1 MPKAKQVGG
10 MQMQRDVK
18 VTVMGEGGC
27 ADKGDR
33 NVAEPNWAETGPNKA
48 CSSRV
53 LLEGRGEPNASLHER
68 TLPLWKAG
76 GSMGNSGKCRPADP
90 RLTWKGG
97 GDSGG
102 WTERHQNEV
111 EQSTS

>member
-33 NVAEPNWAETGPNKA
+33 NVAEPNWAEMGPNKA

-53 LLEGRGEPNASLHER
+53 LLKEGESQTLHCTNEHF
-68 TLPLWKAG
+68 P
-76 GSMGNSGKCRPADP
+76 SGKQ
-90 RLTWKGG
+90 GG
-97 GDSGG
+97 AWATAGSVVQQI
-102 WTERHQNEV
+102 RV
-111 EQSTS
+111 